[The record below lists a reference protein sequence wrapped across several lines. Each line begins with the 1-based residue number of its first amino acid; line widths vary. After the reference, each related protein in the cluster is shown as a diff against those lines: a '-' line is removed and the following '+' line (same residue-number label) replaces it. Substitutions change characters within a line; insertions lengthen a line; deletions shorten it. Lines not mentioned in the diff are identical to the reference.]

1 VIWSAKFRT
10 FRLPVGRPNDRRG
23 GLGSADASS
32 CQGCRRVQSLL
43 IVIPN
48 TASARPPVSC
58 HTCATVS
65 IMVRYHLRL
74 LRCNISLTLRNDCNL
89 LGGTTLRWLMA
100 AATSGLRNVRILG
113 KTSGLRPD
121 RFGEPRGRKRTFVH
135 RFAAKPPVHLQVR
148 LLRRCLSPVSI
159 SR

>member
-1 VIWSAKFRT
+1 VIWSAKFRS
-10 FRLPVGRPNDRRG
+10 FLLPVGRPNDRRG

-89 LGGTTLRWLMA
+89 LDGTTLQWLMA
-100 AATSGLRNVRILG
+100 AATNGFRNVRILG
-113 KTSGLRPD
+113 KTGGKRTGRFGATDRGKQTFVQKRRSEAKRPRNRSFSLKLRLRP
-121 RFGEPRGRKRTFVH
+121 
-135 RFAAKPPVHLQVR
+135 
-148 LLRRCLSPVSI
+148 
-159 SR
+159 